1 MKKNC
6 FLGEVAIVA
15 SNLFLDDFKKFNFD
29 VVKTLDS
36 WDEKIEGKVSSDY
49 DKLAIK
55 LWPIGSLKGENNLVA
70 RDEISKVLIFETEC
84 SLDDYFSLDSL
95 NEREE
100 WLYSCL
106 ELFVKFLPNQTE
118 INGQNLLHELK
129 ESG

>member
-1 MKKNC
+1 MLPQMDKNQLVIRSLSYMKKNC

-55 LWPIGSLKGENNLVA
+55 LCSGQVILDIG
-70 RDEISKVLIFETEC
+70 
-84 SLDDYFSLDSL
+84 
-95 NEREE
+95 
-100 WLYSCL
+100 
-106 ELFVKFLPNQTE
+106 
-118 INGQNLLHELK
+118 
-129 ESG
+129 

>member
-49 DKLAIK
+49 DKLAINGK
-55 LWPIGSLKGENNLVA
+55 NGFILV
-70 RDEISKVLIFETEC
+70 
-84 SLDDYFSLDSL
+84 
-95 NEREE
+95 
-100 WLYSCL
+100 
-106 ELFVKFLPNQTE
+106 
-118 INGQNLLHELK
+118 
-129 ESG
+129 